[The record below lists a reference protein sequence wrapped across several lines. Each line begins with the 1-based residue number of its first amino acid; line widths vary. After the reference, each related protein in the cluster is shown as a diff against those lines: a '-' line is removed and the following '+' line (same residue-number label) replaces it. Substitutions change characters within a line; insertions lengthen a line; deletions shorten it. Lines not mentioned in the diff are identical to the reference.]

1 MYGSE
6 WWCLRK
12 EDKRKVC
19 QAQMSRLSKQNRQD
33 QEYKKREISPPERHS
48 ASECSIFKL
57 ICTFNCIISCS
68 HEIFVMI
75 SQMVQVSEC
84 WQINTTRH
92 PQTYTSKNKPSRYA
106 VAVWV
111 VIKKKRL
118 KWFDH
123 GSQVDGKQQITIL
136 RNAVHCIMDGWR
148 KRQR

>member
-1 MYGSE
+1 MDQNDGASEKKTRERYVRPKWAGSVS
-6 WWCLRK
+6 RT
-12 EDKRKVC
+12 DKIRSTKNEKYHH
-19 QAQMSRLSKQNRQD
+19 LSATV
-33 QEYKKREISPPERHS
+33 P
-48 ASECSIFKL
+48 SECSIFKL